1 MKECI
6 EHDLLG
12 YWDSNLKLDGASWCT
27 VCGKHWGHRKER
39 DPGPASLVKA
49 SGWLIRMR
57 QNGTLQV
64 RAAETMTAEQA
75 REMASA
81 LLRAQ
86 KVAREMLSRAA
97 GRDTGAR
104 YLDEARQILW
114 HWHDKDLMEG
124 CKITGITPRVAVN
137 CCQCHESI
145 APGSACWRPTELPL
159 EEARELRR
167 ESGVHLMTHTTSSKY
182 RFCAACVAAAKRVA
196 VTASVAKPRALRLA

>member
-1 MKECI
+1 MKECV

-27 VCGKHWGHRKER
+27 ACGKHWGHRKER
-39 DPGPASLVKA
+39 DPGPASLVRA

-57 QNGTLQV
+57 KNGTLQV
-64 RAAETMTAEQA
+64 RTAETMTAEQA

-81 LLRAQ
+81 LLRAH

-104 YLDEARQILW
+104 YFDVARQILW
-114 HWHDKDLMEG
+114 GWHDQNLMEG
-124 CKITGITPRVAVN
+124 CKITNITPRVAVD
-137 CCQCHESI
+137 CCRCREPI
-145 APGSACWRPTELPL
+145 VPGSACWRPTALSL

-167 ESGVHLMTHTTSSKY
+167 ESGVHLMTHTTSTKA
-182 RFCAACVAAAKRVA
+182 RFCTGCVADAARVS
-196 VTASVAKPRALRLA
+196 VTAGVAKPRALRLA